1 MIFCANN
8 TPLCFS
14 ERKVVG
20 PSNSLKI
27 NSCILDGREVQEGG
41 EGKVWLI
48 RRGLLVEMLV

>member
-1 MIFCANN
+1 MFHFCANN

-41 EGKVWLI
+41 EGKVWLL
-48 RRGLLVEMLV
+48 RRGLL